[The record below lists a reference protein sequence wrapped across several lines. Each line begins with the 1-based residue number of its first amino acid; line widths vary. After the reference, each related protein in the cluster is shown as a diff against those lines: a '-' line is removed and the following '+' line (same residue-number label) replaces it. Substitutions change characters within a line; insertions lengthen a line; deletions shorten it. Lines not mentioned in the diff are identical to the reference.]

1 MVTREKAADGERLRE
16 RQDRLQREADAV
28 EDDLGLAGLLS
39 PHGRVVR
46 VGSAALGLMVVADL
60 DLTVVCP
67 RLNGSVKRAV
77 TAAGATL
84 GLHERVRQVTFRDD
98 TGEWNTDPAYPD
110 GLYLN
115 VAYRTEDGQEW
126 TLDIWFVDEPDRQP
140 DLAHVRDLPPRLTA
154 AHRADILAIK
164 QALSERPAERRVPS
178 YEVYRAVLDYG
189 VGDVAAF
196 DDWCARERG

>member
-1 MVTREKAADGERLRE
+1 MVTREKTADGQRLRE

-28 EDDLGLAGLLS
+28 ADDLGLARLLP

-46 VGSAALGLMVVADL
+46 VGSAALGLMVAADL

-67 RLNGSVKRAV
+67 RLDESVKRSV
-77 TAAGATL
+77 TAVGATL
-84 GLHERVRQVTFRDD
+84 GVHERVRQVTFRDD

-115 VAYRTEDGQEW
+115 VAYRAAGGQDW

-140 DLAHVRDLPPRLTA
+140 DLAHVRELPPRLTD

-164 QALSERPAERRVPS
+164 QALSERPADRRPPS
-178 YEVYRAVLDYG
+178 YEVYRAVLDHG
-189 VGDVAAF
+189 IGDPAAF
-196 DDWCARERG
+196 DAWYARERG